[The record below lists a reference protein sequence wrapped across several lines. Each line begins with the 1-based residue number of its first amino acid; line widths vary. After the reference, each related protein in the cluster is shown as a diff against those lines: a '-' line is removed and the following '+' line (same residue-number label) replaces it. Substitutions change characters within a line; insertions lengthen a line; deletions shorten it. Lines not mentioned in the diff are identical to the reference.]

1 MDSSTIGILKRFS
14 IVFTSQKE
22 GDFPCRIQ
30 RRKNGCP
37 KHGDQNADGESGFR
51 FGCYDL

>member
-22 GDFPCRIQ
+22 GNFYRP
-30 RRKNGCP
+30 RKGWLQEDA
-37 KHGDQNADGESGFR
+37 KDGDQNADGESGFR
-51 FGCYDL
+51 FG